1 MDADDRTEELRTSL
15 DTWVVDRC
23 RRRFR
28 RVPGGADPADPAL
41 PPTWVP
47 YHGSWRDP
55 RTGALTL
62 MLDPAGTRLLRIAP

>member
-1 MDADDRTEELRTSL
+1 VLTDDRTEELRTAL
-15 DTWVVDRC
+15 DTWVVDRG

-28 RVPGGADPADPAL
+28 RVPGGTDPADPRL
-41 PPTWVP
+41 PAGWVP

-62 MLDPAGTRLLRIAP
+62 MLDPTGTRLLRIAP